1 MKITKRQLKQII
13 KEEIS
18 KALQEGQILDFQN
31 PVGFPDDPVKQAVWD
46 TLTSKLGTLSEA
58 NFESGYHMAMSN
70 ISTEG
75 KGGTAQLVGD
85 EMLKMLAQSGELK

>member
-1 MKITKRQLKQII
+1 M
-13 KEEIS
+13 
-18 KALQEGQILDFQN
+18 DFQN